1 MHALPINLPCMGPHL
16 QNHTY
21 TSRTSP
27 SCSQTSSWQ
36 WLHWQRIQQ
45 VRSNSILMNMTAK
58 SHCFAFQPPVLAHS
72 TFSLL
77 RVTALEHLRITEHAS
92 FQLSERE
99 MSPSTKQPSCY
110 HGELKKYFL
119 SSFAMEE
126 KKARARIYALR
137 LMHGISNAF
146 LSIPQTF
153 IHHYFLQRWET
164 FS

>member
-1 MHALPINLPCMGPHL
+1 
-16 QNHTY
+16 
-21 TSRTSP
+21 
-27 SCSQTSSWQ
+27 
-36 WLHWQRIQQ
+36 
-45 VRSNSILMNMTAK
+45 MNMTAK

-153 IHHYFLQRWET
+153 IHHYFLQR
-164 FS
+164 